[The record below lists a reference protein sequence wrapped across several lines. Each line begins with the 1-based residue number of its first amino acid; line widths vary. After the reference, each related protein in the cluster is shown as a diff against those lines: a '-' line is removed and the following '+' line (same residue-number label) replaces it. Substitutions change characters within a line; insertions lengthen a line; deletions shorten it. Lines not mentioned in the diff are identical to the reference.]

1 MEPYTAPENY
11 KPTDLIVS
19 KLRFY
24 SAGIVASN
32 KKLTE
37 KTVECCPI
45 EDLNYVDGNLSSQ
58 QSEYKAKAVDGS
70 GGAYETELK
79 TTVTINATW
88 LSLSCSNRITAPDVR
103 RGELVMLYQFGD
115 ADKYYWTTLKE
126 DIRLRKLET
135 VIYAFSATQDES
147 KDATSD
153 TTYYLEISTHKKIV
167 HFHTSKADG
176 EPFAYDIQLNTKEGF
191 LAICDDVGNFISFDS
206 TNRRLEMKNID
217 GSHLDINKKDIVI
230 SSVDSITLQSK
241 NIIQKATNHDTT
253 TTTQKI
259 KANDVTTECSSFALS
274 GSSSVVITA
283 PSLSIN

>member
-32 KKLTE
+32 KKLSE
-37 KTVECCPI
+37 KTVEITPI
-45 EDLNYVDGNLSSQ
+45 EDLPHTDGNISSQ

-70 GGAYETELK
+70 GAAYEAELK
-79 TTVTINATW
+79 TTVTVNATW

-115 ADKYYWTTLKE
+115 ADKYYWTTLRE
-126 DIRLRKLET
+126 DIKLRKLET

-167 HFHTSKADG
+167 HFHTCKADG

-191 LAICDDVGNFISFDS
+191 LAICDDVGNYVSMDS

-241 NIIQKATNHDTT
+241 NIIQKSTNHETT

-259 KANDVTTECSSFALS
+259 KSSSIDTKTDTFVLA
-274 GSSSVVITA
+274 GSASVVITA